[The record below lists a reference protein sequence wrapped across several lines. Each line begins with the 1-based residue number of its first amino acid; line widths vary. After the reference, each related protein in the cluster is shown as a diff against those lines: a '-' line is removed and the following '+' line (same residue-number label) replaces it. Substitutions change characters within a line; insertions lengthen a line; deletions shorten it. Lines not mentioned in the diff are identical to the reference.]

1 MVRFILHRVLQSILV
16 VFGVLVIVFLM
27 VHLVPGDPAQVLFGD
42 APVPKAQVEEVR
54 HALGLDQPLPFQL
67 ARYLHGA
74 ARGDLGRSLKT
85 DRPVA
90 SDLARAIPSTAE
102 LAIAAMALAVAG
114 GVFFGIVSAS
124 SRNTW
129 LDSGVSI
136 LALLGISFPTF
147 WTGLLL
153 IWLFS
158 VRLEWFPITGQHSLR
173 HLVLPAVTLGW
184 YAGAILARLVRSGML
199 EVLGQDYIRT
209 AWAKGV
215 TKRRILAWHALRNGL
230 IPVITVASVQF
241 GTLLGGAVVVETVFA
256 RDGVGRMLVLAILQ
270 KDFPEVQGAVLI
282 LALAYSFSN
291 LLADLFYGFID
302 PRVRYG

>member
-1 MVRFILHRVLQSILV
+1 MARFALQRVLQSILV

-27 VHLVPGDPAQVLFGD
+27 VHLIPGDPAQALFGD

-54 HALGLDQPLPFQL
+54 HALGLDQPLDVQF
-67 ARYLHGA
+67 ARFLERVL
-74 ARGDLGRSLKT
+74 RGDFGRSLKT

-102 LAIAAMALAVAG
+102 LAVGAMMLALVG
-114 GVFFGIVSAS
+114 GTCFGIVSAS
-124 SRNTW
+124 RHNTW
-129 LDSGVSI
+129 FDGGVST

-158 VRLEWFPITGQHSLR
+158 VKLDWFPITGQHSLR
-173 HLVLPAVTLGW
+173 TLVLPAVTLGW

-199 EVLGQDYIRT
+199 EVLGQDYVRT
-209 AWAKGV
+209 AWAKGLP
-215 TKRRILAWHALRNGL
+215 KHRILAWHALRNAL
-230 IPVITVASVQF
+230 IPVITVAGVQF
-241 GTLLGGAVVVETVFA
+241 GTLLGGAVVVETVFG

-270 KDFPEVQGAVLI
+270 KDFPEVQGAVFV
-282 LALAYSFSN
+282 LATAYSLTN
-291 LLADLFYGFID
+291 LAADLFYGFID
-302 PRVRYG
+302 PRVRYW